1 MTRYDLTDEELAL
14 IEPLL
19 SPQRP
24 NKLGHPYSPPPP
36 VAHGIFCILAT
47 GAPCQI
53 ADDRFCRR
61 KKKGLWQ
68 QLLEALQA
76 QARHMVQIY
85 FTFAILDGRLVQAPK
100 VTGATNVTGIWFSS
114 KESPQRAG
122 LGKSGDGFRRKI
134 DLLGKGAG

>member
-14 IEPLL
+14 MEPL
-19 SPQRP
+19 SPPQRP
-24 NKLGHPYSPPPP
+24 NKP
-36 VAHGIFCILAT
+36 VNSSRRHRQLLHGIFCILAT

-85 FTFAILDGRLVQAPK
+85 FTFAVLDGRLVQAPK

-122 LGKSGDGFRRKI
+122 LGQSGDGFRRKI